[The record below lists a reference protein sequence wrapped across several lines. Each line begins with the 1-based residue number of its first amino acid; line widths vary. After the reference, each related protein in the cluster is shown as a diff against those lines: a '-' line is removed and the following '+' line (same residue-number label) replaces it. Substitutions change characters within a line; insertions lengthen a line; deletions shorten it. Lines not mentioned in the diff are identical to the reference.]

1 MLDFLQGISAE
12 QIQNWI
18 AVIVAIAALV
28 KVLREKDK
36 TDKWSYI
43 REVVPFVHDVVQKA
57 AKAAPKADK
66 AQMFAKK
73 MDEVLKAIGWTLKPH
88 EEDAVKML
96 GEGYH
101 QADKAMR
108 ADPNA
113 LERLGVLLQESEKP
127 EA

>member
-1 MLDFLQGISAE
+1 M
-12 QIQNWI
+12 
-18 AVIVAIAALV
+18 
-28 KVLREKDK
+28 KEKDK

-73 MDEVLKAIGWTLKPH
+73 MDEVLKAIGWTLSPTDI
-88 EEDAVKML
+88 DAVKLL

-108 ADPNA
+108 ADPNE
-113 LERLGVLLQESEKP
+113 LEKLGVLLQESEKP